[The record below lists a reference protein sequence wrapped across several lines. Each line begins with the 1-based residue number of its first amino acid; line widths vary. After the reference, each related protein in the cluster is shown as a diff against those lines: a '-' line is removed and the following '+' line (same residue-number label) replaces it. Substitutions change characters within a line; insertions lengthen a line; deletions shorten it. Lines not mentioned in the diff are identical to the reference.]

1 MSHASAIILAL
12 SFVLPSS
19 ALTQKAATAE
29 RTQAPTALRPGQVK
43 LTYLGNAGWEITDGR
58 TVIIVDP
65 FVTQFSSYPATG
77 GPVRRSMDDI
87 LIPDTATIERR
98 IPRADYIL
106 VTHAHWDHVLDA
118 PYLARK
124 TGAVIVG
131 NASVANLA
139 RASNVPDSALIA
151 VRGGEDYEF
160 GTFSLRVIPSL
171 HSAILHKRYFTT
183 RIGIGDIPRTI
194 KLPARRGDY
203 MQDGGTMMYLL
214 RIGGQQ
220 ILIMGGT
227 NYIEREVEGLRP
239 TIALIGAIK
248 GGIGGYDE
256 IYDYIG
262 RLMRALGNPRTVLP
276 THLDAYGDP
285 AMQPAIAAQRRDF
298 AGEVHRVSPKTRVI
312 HPKWFEPIVLGV
324 VR

>member
-1 MSHASAIILAL
+1 MPHACASVLAL
-12 SFVLPSS
+12 SLALSSS
-19 ALTQKAATAE
+19 ALSQNAATAE
-29 RTQAPTALRPGQVK
+29 RLPTHTPLPPGQVR

-65 FVTQFSSYPATG
+65 YVTQFAGYSFTG
-77 GPVRRSMDDI
+77 GPARSTDDV
-87 LIPDTATIERR
+87 LSPDTAIIDRH

-131 NASVANLA
+131 NSTVANLA
-139 RASNVPDSALIA
+139 RVSNLSDSAMIT

-171 HSAILHKRYFTT
+171 HSALFNKRYYT
-183 RIGIGDIPRTI
+183 RQGRAEIPREL
-194 KLPARRGDY
+194 KPPLRRGDY
-203 MQDGGTMMYLL
+203 SQDGGTFAYLL

-220 ILIMGGT
+220 ILIMGGMS
-227 NYIEREVEGLRP
+227 YIEREMEGLRP
-239 TIALIGAIK
+239 NIALIGAINAN
-248 GGIGGYDE
+248 GGYGE

-262 RLMRALGNPRTVLP
+262 RLMRALGNPKTVLP

-285 AMQPAIAAQRRDF
+285 ARQPAIAAQRRVF
-298 AGEVHRVSPKTRVI
+298 ADEVHRVSPETRVI
-312 HPKWFEPIVLGV
+312 QPTWFEPIMLGA